1 MSQTSCCFGCCYVVF
16 FWTGSCC
23 WLLSSSFVSIS
34 WYLFSDIHLS
44 ICSFIHLSIH
54 WSPQHWCVY
63 LYWSIRII
71 FLFIDLLI
79 YILLSF
85 FLEGTLASNSK
96 KNRNKK
102 LTTRP
107 TRQPVAVENKG
118 WGLPGHLMVRW
129 WSLFHYQLLW
139 SDLRGF
145 KRYHWFSMYIWT
157 KPSLGIQSYS
167 QLMIGVSNHLL
178 SIVFG
183 FHYHSQKVIGSLGH
197 HFQGPA
203 VNLQGL

>member
-1 MSQTSCCFGCCYVVF
+1 MWCFFGQVLVVDCCLHHLDLFHDTYLVIF
-16 FWTGSCC
+16 
-23 WLLSSSFVSIS
+23 I
-34 WYLFSDIHLS
+34 YLFVHL
-44 ICSFIHLSIH
+44 FI
-54 WSPQHWCVY
+54 Y
-63 LYWSIRII
+63 LIIDHFNIDVFIYWSIRII

-96 KNRNKK
+96 KSRNKK
-102 LTTRP
+102 WTTRP

-183 FHYHSQKVIGSLGH
+183 FHYDSQKVIGSLGH

-203 VNLQGL
+203 VNPRGL